1 MLRPFGEPG
10 RVLES
15 LKIVVFATLAAI
27 AYGELH
33 DQVTAHVCVEYF
45 SVAHPPVFATASPF
59 WLAVGWGF
67 LATWWVGLPLG
78 MAAAAAARLGDWP
91 RLTWRD
97 VSGDIAILMLASG
110 LAALA
115 MGALGAALVARGLAP
130 VPLGWG
136 PVIPPTRHAA
146 FAFDAWAHM
155 TSYVV
160 GAVGGLVV
168 IGRTLARRFRATAT
182 PVLAI

>member
-1 MLRPFGEPG
+1 
-10 RVLES
+10 
-15 LKIVVFATLAAI
+15 LKIIVFATLAAI
-27 AYGELH
+27 VYGELH

-45 SVAHPPVFATASPF
+45 SVAHPPVFQTKSPF

-78 MAAAAAARLGDWP
+78 LLAASAARLGGWP
-91 RLTWRD
+91 QLGLCDLWRD
-97 VSGDIAILMLASG
+97 VVGLMLASG
-110 LAALA
+110 LAALV
-115 MGALGAALVARGLAP
+115 MGLTGWVLTARGLVD

-136 PVIPPTRHAA
+136 PIIPPARHAA

-168 IGRTLARRFRATAT
+168 IVRILWRRARRAARPATAF
-182 PVLAI
+182 